1 MAELTISSVY
11 GTALFEVAQESGR
24 LEEMRSEIGSVVG
37 ALDDNPDFFEFL
49 CMPTIPKEDK
59 KQIIKSCFEGQISAE
74 LLNFLYILVDKKRIR
89 HFREIAKFYQ
99 NELDRSRNISEG
111 VIYSAEPLTAEEIQ
125 SFENQAEGLLRK
137 TIRLKNEQDA
147 SIIGGV
153 KIFIEGKVIDA
164 TVRTRLH
171 ELKERLS
178 QLAV

>member
-11 GTALFEVAQESGR
+11 GTALFEVAQEGSR
-24 LEEMRSEIGSVVG
+24 LEEMLSEIEGIVSL
-37 ALDDNPDFFEFL
+37 LDESPLFFQYL
-49 CMPTIPKEDK
+49 SMPTIPKEDK
-59 KQIIKSCFEGQISAE
+59 KQTIKTCFEGQISAE
-74 LLNFLYILVDKKRIR
+74 LLNFLYVLIDKKRIR
-89 HFREIAKFYQ
+89 YIREIARFYK

-111 VIYSAEPLTAEEIQ
+111 ILYSVEPLTAEEIQ
-125 SFENQAEGLLRK
+125 SFENQASSLLRK
-137 TIRLKNEQDA
+137 TVRLKNEADS

-171 ELKERLS
+171 DLKESLS

>member
-11 GTALFEVAQESGR
+11 GTALFEVAQEGNT
-24 LEEMRSEIGSVVG
+24 LEDMLSEIEGIVSL
-37 ALDDNPDFFEFL
+37 LDEIPLLFQYL
-49 CMPTIPKEDK
+49 SMPTIPKDEK
-59 KQIIKSCFEGQISAE
+59 KKILKACFEGQISNE

-89 HFREIAKFYQ
+89 NAKEIARFYKKKM
-99 NELDRSRNISEG
+99 NLSKNISEG
-111 VIYSAEPLTAEEIQ
+111 ILYSAEPLTAEEIE
-125 SFENQAEGLLRK
+125 SFERQTEGLLQK
-137 TIRLKNEQDA
+137 TVKLSNEADA

-171 ELKERLS
+171 DLKERLS